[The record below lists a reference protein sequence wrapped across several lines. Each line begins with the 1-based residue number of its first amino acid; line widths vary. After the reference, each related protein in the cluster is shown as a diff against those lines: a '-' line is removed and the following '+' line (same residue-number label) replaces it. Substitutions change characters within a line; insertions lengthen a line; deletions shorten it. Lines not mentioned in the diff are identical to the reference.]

1 MTHRRVIELML
12 ERYGTRVSAAG
23 TEVNALI
30 RPMQYKSGAALNLP
44 NEYYDSL
51 HFFYTGPAEPELQIG
66 DQVTEGDHD
75 YVVKR
80 SDVVRIGG
88 ENIYVWAVL
97 RLLSPEAD
105 TEVYLEADGARAA
118 NVDNYT
124 VQTMQES
131 RAVTAWGEQEPVAI
145 AAGAVTYEITLQGVC
160 PADGIDLYAL
170 EDFHLVIVRA
180 GSKTVYSGCRW
191 KKIDA
196 QGGEGNLC
204 CRSMRLTAAKRE
216 EQKEAVISG

>member
-12 ERYGTRVSAAG
+12 ERYGARVSIG
-23 TEVNALI
+23 STQVNALI

-51 HFFYTGPAEPELQIG
+51 HFLYTGPAEPELQIG
-66 DQVTEGDHD
+66 DKVTTGNRD

-80 SDVVRIGG
+80 SNIVRIGG

-105 TEVYLEADGARAA
+105 TEVYLEADGAKAA
-118 NVDNYT
+118 VIDNYT
-124 VQTMQES
+124 VETVQQSHT
-131 RAVTAWGEQEPVAI
+131 VTAWGEQEPVGT

-170 EDFHLVIVRA
+170 ADFHLVIVRPGA
-180 GSKTVYSGCRW
+180 KIVYSGCRW
-191 KKIDA
+191 KKIGA
-196 QGGEGNLC
+196 QGGTGNLC

-216 EQKEAVISG
+216 ERKEAVRNA